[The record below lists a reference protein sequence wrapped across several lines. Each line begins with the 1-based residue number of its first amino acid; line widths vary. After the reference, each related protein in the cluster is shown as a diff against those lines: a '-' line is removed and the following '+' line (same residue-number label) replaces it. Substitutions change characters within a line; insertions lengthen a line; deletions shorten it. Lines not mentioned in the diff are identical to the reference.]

1 MLIHQC
7 TECGDLSINRIAA
20 DDDSESVVKVFQLS
34 DSLSPQI
41 RVACQTQG
49 IIILD
54 DAESVYAQLYGE
66 AAIEYA

>member
-20 DDDSESVVKVFQLS
+20 DDDSESVVEAFQLS
-34 DSLSPQI
+34 DLLSPQI

-54 DAESVYAQLYGE
+54 DTESVTAQLYGE